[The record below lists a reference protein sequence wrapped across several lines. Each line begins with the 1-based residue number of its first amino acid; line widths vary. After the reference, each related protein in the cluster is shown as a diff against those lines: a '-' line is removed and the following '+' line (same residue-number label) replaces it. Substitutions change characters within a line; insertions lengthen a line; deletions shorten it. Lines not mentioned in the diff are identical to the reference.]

1 MKKFGKKAKIVL
13 VAVLS
18 VLMVLCG
25 VTAFAP
31 TTTAKAE
38 ENLNVQTVSTDWY
51 ELSYSEHSLSLL
63 ISDNFREYLD
73 ANKSE
78 VGNLVSGLVSA
89 VKEIIMGNI
98 LSSGPVAMKIAPIVD
113 IPSIDES
120 FWNDANLS
128 GTLKEFKDYVID
140 RLSNPDELDS
150 YLNGEYNMLLEY
162 AIGTYVESQQKDG
175 ALGEEELNEIY
186 EKIEGAID
194 EVVGEAIVKA
204 EEKVLIAEAQATF
217 GENATQQQI
226 DEYVSS
232 NKGAYATEW
241 KEKSEVVLKENV
253 TSVKENGGSTPSIGI
268 SDLIAAFKGISVNG
282 TDVYTKKDGISKSGL
297 AAILAIIP
305 RPNEIANM
313 TAEQLKN
320 LLNADIAL
328 QTTFGDIEFSLTFG
342 FFGDTKV
349 IQKAASAIAQ
359 VIDVT
364 LSGND
369 LDVTINVPEVVSD
382 AFLKLTETSKI
393 SDELKNKIFTLFGMT
408 GGEMIDKAT
417 SYSFEELL
425 EYAKSID
432 YQRWFNAFLNGDAI
446 YTYFNNYLGS
456 ALNVNLDKGDI
467 DRIINALTS
476 YAQRFADRGLTYDDA
491 LNFLSNNVPGFSA
504 IAPKLEIAK
513 LENAVNKLL
522 GIFNRIDWAKYD
534 AETVRDI
541 LANSTTFN
549 DTVYSYIEKFEGYGN
564 IYDTVITYVEKL
576 AAYLPESIKNGSL
589 VDMYDGNG
597 VFSHEGSYTLDLAK
611 VIDKVA
617 SVLKN
622 RGYESIANFV
632 SNLVYVLG
640 DTEYTLDLALTINVP
655 DVYKVEYVVDGEVA
669 RAGFL
674 PVGATVERFAPSVE
688 NVLFWVDGN
697 GNVVTNMAN
706 ADVTLYAVKPFEVEA
721 YVDGKVG
728 DSLQAVYGEAH
739 TLKVAAERVSGL
751 DYKWYYN
758 GVIIE
763 GATAESLQVVNVADS
778 GEYKVVVSNKYET
791 KEYVFNVVIEKA
803 TYDLSGVKFE
813 NKTVTYN
820 GTEFEVVI
828 DGELP
833 TGVTVSYTNNKG
845 TNVGEYNAVATFD
858 YDRANY
864 NAIEDMTATLT
875 IEKATYDLSGVK
887 FENKTVTYN
896 GPEFE
901 VVIDGELP
909 TGVTVS
915 YTNNKGTNVGEY
927 NAVATFDYDR
937 ANYNAIEDMTA
948 TLTIEKAVITVDVV
962 WNYTEPFVYDGTM
975 KSVSYELDL
984 IDSELDVDDVFT
996 SYTVIG
1002 TSDGINAGEFMAIA
1016 SYVYNQ
1022 DNFDITVAN
1031 DTLIW
1036 VIEKAKVTE
1045 PTNAWSEEEY
1055 AFVVGSVNV
1064 SGIVYEGATDK
1075 FSVSEVV
1082 YKDAAGAV
1090 VNNITTASVGAYTAN
1105 VTVTL
1110 IDTNNYEVEG
1120 TLLTSFEFAVSI
1132 VIESAPVD
1140 NTIDLSGASWYYNGV
1155 KYNASSAASITYS
1168 GNEIVLTIGGVG
1180 AEVLEKLV
1188 YVYYDEDGVEISG
1201 KPVNVGTY
1209 FVEVRAAEGYELTN
1223 APSQARIVISK
1234 KTVDAPANAWS
1245 QLSYTYVVGSVNVS
1259 EIVYNGANSYYSVS
1273 AVVFKDAQGNEVSD
1287 LASAEVGEYT
1297 ANVTVTL
1304 IDATNVTVRGNANKT
1319 VFELSVAISIVS
1331 PASTPVDLSGASW
1344 QYNGSEYTGAE
1355 IEYTGSAI
1363 ELTVGGV
1370 DVANSVTI
1378 VYYDEGKNKLN
1389 GAPVNA
1395 GTYYVEVVAK
1405 PGYIIVGD
1413 GLESIEIVISKAKVA
1428 LPNVTLSDAVYDQGV
1443 WNVTVNVAGS
1453 NDYTYTYEGD
1463 LFAVVAGTYTV
1474 VVTFRLTNV
1483 FNYTFDASGLDEN
1496 GVINNNGEYV
1506 VTLSWIVEE
1515 IPPIVPGETYVSGNV
1530 EVFDAESNVA
1540 EDHEIN
1546 VSYVDFE
1553 YDEYKDIVEEYFGDV
1568 RITLGDVYDIHFVN
1582 EEDSESSV
1590 TGKFIVTIVLSDEL
1604 KSLENA
1610 SYVVMHIL
1618 DDGSVEFI
1626 EATIANGKITF
1637 ETTGFSL
1644 YAIFGIRPMPAP
1656 VGDWWLIALVCVI
1669 ALGVIGAVALLVF
1682 KKDEEQP
1689 VLPSEPEQK
1698 DEEPVAEEKAEE
1710 PAVEEP
1716 VAEEKA
1722 EEPAVEEPAVEEKAE
1737 EPIVEEPAVEE
1748 KAEEPAVEEP
1758 AVEEKAEEPIVEEPV
1773 AETTATEEVAFEPTY
1788 TYDKSFAG
1796 KLAQSPEGLKV
1807 AYSEIKNHALAYR
1820 KIGSRMSWKFDS
1832 INRGRTKIAKLQ
1844 IKGSSI
1850 IMYVAVDPDSISKSK
1865 YHHKSVKEKARF
1877 AEIPTK
1883 LKIKSMR
1890 SVKYAKEL
1898 IDLAMA
1904 EKELK
1909 LRKEFNA
1916 VNYVEMYPY
1925 MTTEELVENKLAKA
1939 KLAQNRS
1946 FWNK

>member
-1 MKKFGKKAKIVL
+1 
-13 VAVLS
+13 
-18 VLMVLCG
+18 
-25 VTAFAP
+25 
-31 TTTAKAE
+31 
-38 ENLNVQTVSTDWY
+38 
-51 ELSYSEHSLSLL
+51 
-63 ISDNFREYLD
+63 
-73 ANKSE
+73 
-78 VGNLVSGLVSA
+78 
-89 VKEIIMGNI
+89 
-98 LSSGPVAMKIAPIVD
+98 
-113 IPSIDES
+113 
-120 FWNDANLS
+120 
-128 GTLKEFKDYVID
+128 
-140 RLSNPDELDS
+140 
-150 YLNGEYNMLLEY
+150 
-162 AIGTYVESQQKDG
+162 
-175 ALGEEELNEIY
+175 
-186 EKIEGAID
+186 
-194 EVVGEAIVKA
+194 
-204 EEKVLIAEAQATF
+204 
-217 GENATQQQI
+217 
-226 DEYVSS
+226 
-232 NKGAYATEW
+232 
-241 KEKSEVVLKENV
+241 
-253 TSVKENGGSTPSIGI
+253 
-268 SDLIAAFKGISVNG
+268 
-282 TDVYTKKDGISKSGL
+282 
-297 AAILAIIP
+297 
-305 RPNEIANM
+305 
-313 TAEQLKN
+313 
-320 LLNADIAL
+320 
-328 QTTFGDIEFSLTFG
+328 
-342 FFGDTKV
+342 
-349 IQKAASAIAQ
+349 
-359 VIDVT
+359 
-364 LSGND
+364 
-369 LDVTINVPEVVSD
+369 
-382 AFLKLTETSKI
+382 
-393 SDELKNKIFTLFGMT
+393 
-408 GGEMIDKAT
+408 
-417 SYSFEELL
+417 
-425 EYAKSID
+425 
-432 YQRWFNAFLNGDAI
+432 
-446 YTYFNNYLGS
+446 
-456 ALNVNLDKGDI
+456 
-467 DRIINALTS
+467 
-476 YAQRFADRGLTYDDA
+476 
-491 LNFLSNNVPGFSA
+491 
-504 IAPKLEIAK
+504 
-513 LENAVNKLL
+513 
-522 GIFNRIDWAKYD
+522 
-534 AETVRDI
+534 
-541 LANSTTFN
+541 
-549 DTVYSYIEKFEGYGN
+549 
-564 IYDTVITYVEKL
+564 
-576 AAYLPESIKNGSL
+576 
-589 VDMYDGNG
+589 
-597 VFSHEGSYTLDLAK
+597 
-611 VIDKVA
+611 
-617 SVLKN
+617 
-622 RGYESIANFV
+622 
-632 SNLVYVLG
+632 
-640 DTEYTLDLALTINVP
+640 
-655 DVYKVEYVVDGEVA
+655 
-669 RAGFL
+669 
-674 PVGATVERFAPSVE
+674 
-688 NVLFWVDGN
+688 
-697 GNVVTNMAN
+697 
-706 ADVTLYAVKPFEVEA
+706 
-721 YVDGKVG
+721 
-728 DSLQAVYGEAH
+728 
-739 TLKVAAERVSGL
+739 
-751 DYKWYYN
+751 
-758 GVIIE
+758 
-763 GATAESLQVVNVADS
+763 
-778 GEYKVVVSNKYET
+778 
-791 KEYVFNVVIEKA
+791 
-803 TYDLSGVKFE
+803 
-813 NKTVTYN
+813 
-820 GTEFEVVI
+820 
-828 DGELP
+828 
-833 TGVTVSYTNNKG
+833 
-845 TNVGEYNAVATFD
+845 
-858 YDRANY
+858 
-864 NAIEDMTATLT
+864 
-875 IEKATYDLSGVK
+875 
-887 FENKTVTYN
+887 
-896 GPEFE
+896 
-901 VVIDGELP
+901 
-909 TGVTVS
+909 
-915 YTNNKGTNVGEY
+915 
-927 NAVATFDYDR
+927 
-937 ANYNAIEDMTA
+937 MTA

-1064 SGIVYEGATDK
+1064 SGIVYNGANSYY
-1075 FSVSEVV
+1075 SVSEVV

-1140 NTIDLSGASWYYNGV
+1140 NTIDLSGARWQYNGSE
-1155 KYNASSAASITYS
+1155 YTGAEIEYTGSAI
-1168 GNEIVLTIGGVG
+1168 ELTVGGVD

-1245 QLSYTYVVGSVNVS
+1245 EEEYAFVVGSVNVS
-1259 EIVYNGANSYYSVS
+1259 GIVYNGANSYYSVS
-1273 AVVFKDAQGNEVSD
+1273 EVVYKDAAGAVVNNITT
-1287 LASAEVGEYT
+1287 ASVGAYT

-1304 IDATNVTVRGNANKT
+1304 IDTNNYEVEGTLLT
-1319 VFELSVAISIVS
+1319 SFEFAVSIVIES
-1331 PASTPVDLSGASW
+1331 APVDNTIDLSGARW